1 MLYRSVIRSAWV
13 CPCLD
18 FGMYN
23 ISMEIASLGCF
34 GIIDLSLPT
43 GINLY
48 SAFLLMEQVRHDLQI
63 LLFALLLCG
72 W

>member
-1 MLYRSVIRSAWV
+1 MLYRSVIRRACV

-23 ISMEIASLGCF
+23 MSIEMASLGCF
-34 GIIDLSLPT
+34 GIVDLSLPT
-43 GINLY
+43 GIILY
-48 SAFLLMEQVRHDLQI
+48 SAFLLMEQVKHDLQI